1 MKKLL
6 WYAVGLVIVVVGV
19 ISIVEPSIFGLGEK
33 RCYGLG
39 CEQGIE
45 QCCTPPDTYSHHMT
59 VTSICDSVS
68 VCVTNYWV
76 YCEDANLGIL
86 VRNTYLCLSSP
97 LPGECGSK

>member
-45 QCCTPPDTYSHHMT
+45 QCCTPPNEYIFHTLIS
-59 VTSICDSVS
+59 SICDSVS
-68 VCVTNYWV
+68 VCVTYYKVW
-76 YCEDANLGIL
+76 CEDYENG
-86 VRNTYLCLSSP
+86 VFTYTYYLCLSSP
-97 LPGECGSK
+97 RPGECGSH